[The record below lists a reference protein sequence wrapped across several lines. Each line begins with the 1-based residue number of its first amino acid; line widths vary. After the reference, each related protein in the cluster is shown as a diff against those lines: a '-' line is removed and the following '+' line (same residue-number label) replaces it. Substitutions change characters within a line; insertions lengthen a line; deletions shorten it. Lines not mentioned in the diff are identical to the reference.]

1 MVKLNVVNL
10 YPGGF
15 ASNCYLVSKG
25 RDAVLIDCSAPAE
38 AVQKQLHEQGV
49 RLHAILCTHGHFD
62 HVLTADRVRADL
74 GVPLYIHKADAEMLT
89 DSEKNAFSFFFG
101 YRKAWQPAERLFE
114 ANDTLTFGALSL
126 AVLHTPGHSGGSTS
140 LLCENALFT
149 GDTLFAEGY
158 GRTDLYG
165 GSMIATFQSLRKLA
179 ELEGNYTV
187 LPGHMEPT
195 DLDTERSTNYYMTM
209 AMRG

>member
-1 MVKLNVVNL
+1 VGKLNVVNL

-25 RDAVLIDCSAPAE
+25 RDAVLIDCSAPTE

-74 GVPLYIHKADAEMLT
+74 GVPLYIHKTDAEMLT

-126 AVLHTPGHSGGSTS
+126 AVLHTPGHSGGSAS

-165 GSMIATFQSLRKLA
+165 GDASELADSLQRLYRLP
-179 ELEGNYTV
+179 EHLMLY
-187 LPGHMEPT
+187 PGHGNEIQ
-195 DLDTERSTNYYMTM
+195 LKSLINK
-209 AMRG
+209 